1 MTYGHE
7 VQGLFQLLL
16 ADTWL
21 KKSEVVQR
29 RLAQLSFIREALEQ
43 EVTLAIQRGAKRDAR
58 IFAAHISLLDDIQR
72 NGLAAV
78 QAEIVR
84 TSRCR
89 DYPGN

>member
-1 MTYGHE
+1 MTYSHE

-21 KKSEVVQR
+21 KKSEVAQR

-43 EVTLAIQRGAKRDAR
+43 EVTLAIQRGAKRDAW

-84 TSRCR
+84 TTSCC